1 MLGEHYDDDD
11 TRVILDVEF
20 EFSHLSQ
27 DKSVAVFKVDCAEE
41 IGGEV
46 KRRLKGV
53 TLDDI
58 NEPKHYVQVHRE
70 LNDTPIP
77 GLSIDYEKLELSC
90 DWHGLFTRFYG
101 EEMLYHTL
109 QAAWVEEKKDWT
121 TNMGKMAL
129 RGQLDMMQLIQKAV
143 HAFGDAAE
151 ESRYKARKARQRRQ
165 YKERGEEF
173 GELGEPEEK
182 ALVKQIAKARQL
194 ASMEDDSDYEDDEV
208 DEEDD
213 DESDEWQ
220 TDGSED
226 DDENDEENEELRDG
240 SGTHV

>member
-1 MLGEHYDDDD
+1 M
-11 TRVILDVEF
+11 RVNLDVEF

-27 DKSVAVFKVDCAEE
+27 DRCIAVFKTDCAEE
-41 IGGEV
+41 IGEDIRG
-46 KRRLKGV
+46 RLKSIA
-53 TLDDI
+53 LDDI
-58 NEPKHYVQVHRE
+58 DMPKHYVQVHRE

-101 EEMLYHTL
+101 EEMLYHNL
-109 QAAWVEEKKDWT
+109 QAAWVEEKKDWA

-129 RGQLDMMQLIQKAV
+129 RGQLDMMQLIEKAV

-151 ESRYKARKARQRRQ
+151 DSRYKARKARQTRQ

-173 GELGEPEEK
+173 VEKGGPAEMELVNELE
-182 ALVKQIAKARQL
+182 KARQL
-194 ASMEDDSDYEDDEV
+194 ASMESDSDY
-208 DEEDD
+208 EEDD

-220 TDGSED
+220 TDDSEGED
-226 DDENDEENEELRDG
+226 DNDEDN
-240 SGTHV
+240 